1 VQRGSFARHR
11 FADIAA
17 GLLATGSVGAIGL
30 YLAVALL
37 RLRYPFELEWMEGG
51 AVDHVARILDGR
63 QLYLAPSIDFV
74 PFVYPPLYFYLS
86 AALAKAIGLGFLPL
100 RLVSLASSLA
110 CLALLFRIVAR
121 ETGCRRAGLCAAGL
135 YAATFAASGA
145 WFDLARVDSLFVA
158 LLLGGLERLRFGDR
172 SAGGSIAAGVLLA
185 MAFLAKQT
193 ALPIAVAVLLHA
205 VLTHRKHVW
214 PATAAFV
221 LAAALPALAIEF
233 ASRGWYSYYVFRLPG
248 QHPLDGKWI
257 TFFSRDL
264 LRTVPLAG
272 LISAVFLAWQ
282 ALRPRRPES
291 HRPRI
296 TVYLVFLVTSVAAS
310 YASRLH
316 EAGYLNVLMPAFAAL
331 SLVTGLAVG
340 TVMSTTAD
348 PAKTAWGQ
356 MGRGAVGLVCLLQ
369 LLLLAYNPRPL
380 VPTVADRQAGEAL
393 VRRLAALPG
402 EVYIPFHGYLAVLA
416 GKPTHAQG
424 MAVYDVLRGENPQSG
439 ALAASLDQAIRD
451 QRFAAVVLDSNLF
464 LPQLTRYYR
473 LTGTVFD
480 RSSVFFPV
488 TGKRTRPEQILT
500 PAYAATTT
508 VATP

>member
-1 VQRGSFARHR
+1 VHRGSFARLR

-17 GLLATGSVGAIGL
+17 GLLAAGSGLAIGL
-30 YLAVALL
+30 YLLVTAL

-63 QLYLAPSIDFV
+63 RLYLAPSIDFV

-86 AALAKAIGLGFLPL
+86 AALAKVIGLGFLPL

-185 MAFLAKQT
+185 LAFLAKQT

-214 PATAAFV
+214 PAIAAFV
-221 LAAALPALAIEF
+221 LAAALPALALEF

-272 LISAVFLAWQ
+272 VISAVFLARQ
-282 ALRPRRPES
+282 ALRRGRPES
-291 HRPRI
+291 RPRI
-296 TVYLVFLVTSVAAS
+296 TVYLIFLATSVAAS

-340 TVMSTTAD
+340 AALSTEAST
-348 PAKTAWGQ
+348 KTAWGE
-356 MGRGAVGLVCLLQ
+356 MGRGAVGLLCLLQ

-380 VPTVADRQAGEAL
+380 VPTAADRQAGQAL

-402 EVYIPFHGYLAVLA
+402 EVYIPFHGYLAALA

-424 MAVYDVLRGENPQSG
+424 MAVYDVLRGENPQAG
-439 ALAASLDQAIRD
+439 ALAASLHQAIRD

-473 LTGTVFD
+473 PTETVFD
-480 RSSVFFPV
+480 RPSVFFPV

-500 PAYAATTT
+500 PAYAAATT